1 MDDLQILA
9 RTLFGEARGEGDEG
23 LEAVACVIINR
34 FNAKKWFTGYDVLN
48 GKKIPSI
55 AQTCLK
61 KAQFSKI

>member
-48 GKKIPSI
+48 GKKNSKYC
-55 AQTCLK
+55 ADLFK
-61 KAQFSKI
+61 KSSV